1 MAAAPPPIP
10 VKPSFWADLWDT
22 IVSLLK
28 GLGVTGKNLWRVVVQ
43 RQAVTITE
51 QWGSR
56 PIALRYRGTIGLTI
70 DRRTGK
76 ENCIGCL
83 ACERICPDHCI
94 HIETVD
100 DKPGHKGK
108 YPVVFIIDNNLC
120 SLCGLCVE
128 ACPVPALIHTEVWQ
142 VGGYSHRD
150 LVFTKEQ
157 LMEIGEW
164 QQEKWI
170 RMGLGTVDQVT
181 GKKSMQMTDEEWQA
195 EEEKKKAAAA
205 ARAQRTAAARQQ
217 TGAPQSGATAAE
229 RPTTPARPAR
239 KPSES
244 PAPKQPVGEQSAKE
258 QPSSESASA

>member
-1 MAAAPPPIP
+1 MTVAPPPTP
-10 VKPSFWADLWDT
+10 VNPSFWTELWDT
-22 IVSLLK
+22 VTSLLK
-28 GLGVTGKNLWRVVVQ
+28 GLAVTGANLWRVVVQ
-43 RQAVTITE
+43 RQATTITE
-51 QWGSR
+51 PWGAR

-128 ACPVPALIHTEVWQ
+128 ACPVPALIHTEIWQ
-142 VGGYSHRD
+142 VGGYSHRH
-150 LVFTKEQ
+150 LVFDKQRLLEV
-157 LMEIGEW
+157 GEW

-170 RMGLGTVDQVT
+170 RAGLGPVEQVV

-205 ARAQRTAAARQQ
+205 ARAQRTAPARAA
-217 TGAPQSGATAAE
+217 AKPATE
-229 RPTTPARPAR
+229 TTRPTPVKE
-239 KPSES
+239 KPEQV
-244 PAPKQPVGEQSAKE
+244 AQP
-258 QPSSESASA
+258 QPSSATEPEDGGQQQAT

>member
-22 IVSLLK
+22 IVTLLK

-94 HIETVD
+94 HIETID
-100 DKPGHKGK
+100 EKPGHKGK

-150 LVFTKEQ
+150 LVFTKEK
-157 LMEIGEW
+157 LLEVGEW

-170 RMGLGTVDQVT
+170 RTGLGTADAVT

-205 ARAQRTAAARQQ
+205 ARAQRAASARQQ
-217 TGAPQSGATAAE
+217 AGAQQSSATASE

-244 PAPKQPVGEQSAKE
+244 PAPEQPVGEQSAKE
-258 QPSSESASA
+258 QPSSESPSA

>member
-1 MAAAPPPIP
+1 MTVAPPPTP

-22 IVSLLK
+22 VVTLLK

-56 PIALRYRGTIGLTI
+56 PIPLRYRGTIGLTI

-94 HIETVD
+94 HIETID
-100 DKPGHKGK
+100 EKPGHKGK

-128 ACPVPALIHTEVWQ
+128 VCPVPALIHTEVWQ

-150 LVFTKEQ
+150 LVFTKEK
-157 LMEIGEW
+157 LLEIGEW
-164 QQEKWI
+164 QQEKWL
-170 RMGLGTVDQVT
+170 RMGLGTADAVT
-181 GKKSMQMTDEEWQA
+181 GKKSMQMTDEEWRA

-205 ARAQRTAAARQQ
+205 ARAQRAASARQQ
-217 TGAPQSGATAAE
+217 AGPQQLAATTTE
-229 RPTTPARPAR
+229 RPTPHARPAR
-239 KPSES
+239 KLSDMPS
-244 PAPKQPVGEQSAKE
+244 PE
-258 QPSSESASA
+258 QPATGSSDETSATT

>member
-1 MAAAPPPIP
+1 MTVAPPPTP
-10 VKPSFWADLWDT
+10 VKPSLWADLWDT

-94 HIETVD
+94 HIETID
-100 DKPGHKGK
+100 EKPGHKGK

-150 LVFTKEQ
+150 LVFDKQ
-157 LMEIGEW
+157 RLLDVGEW

-170 RMGLGTVDQVT
+170 RTGLGTVDAVT

-205 ARAQRTAAARQQ
+205 ARAQRTAVARQQ
-217 TGAPQSGATAAE
+217 AGAQQSGATTAE

-244 PAPKQPVGEQSAKE
+244 PAPEQSAKE
-258 QPSSESASA
+258 QPSSESPSA

>member
-1 MAAAPPPIP
+1 MIAAPPQPPSP
-10 VKPSFWADLWDT
+10 VKPSYWHDFVEAVRT
-22 IVSLLK
+22 ILK
-28 GLGVTGKNLWRVVVQ
+28 GM
-43 RQAVTITE
+43 AVTIRNFGRVVFLRQATTITKK
-51 QWGSR
+51 WGSR

-94 HIETVD
+94 HIEVID

-128 ACPVPALIHTEVWQ
+128 ACPTPALIHTEVWQ

-150 LVFTKEQ
+150 LVFDKQ
-157 LMEIGEW
+157 RLLEIGEW

-195 EEEKKKAAAA
+195 EEEKKRAAAA
-205 ARAQRTAAARQQ
+205 ARAQRAAATR
-217 TGAPQSGATAAE
+217 AAAKAE
-229 RPTTPARPAR
+229 TPAAGDR
-239 KPSES
+239 KAVAHSQSRHAPTASPSAAPTEGSSSPEAESPPSES
-244 PAPKQPVGEQSAKE
+244 
-258 QPSSESASA
+258 

>member
-1 MAAAPPPIP
+1 
-10 VKPSFWADLWDT
+10 LWDT
-22 IVSLLK
+22 IVTLLK

-100 DKPGHKGK
+100 D
-108 YPVVFIIDNNLC
+108 
-120 SLCGLCVE
+120 
-128 ACPVPALIHTEVWQ
+128 CPVPALIHTEVWQ

-150 LVFTKEQ
+150 LVFDKQ
-157 LMEIGEW
+157 RLLEIGEW

-170 RMGLGTVDQVT
+170 RVGLGTVDQVT

-195 EEEKKKAAAA
+195 EEEKKRAAAA
-205 ARAQRTAAARQQ
+205 ARAQRAAAARQQ
-217 TGAPQSGATAAE
+217 TARPAAE
-229 RPTTPARPAR
+229 RHGKATAKQEES
-239 KPSES
+239 KPEET
-244 PAPKQPVGEQSAKE
+244 ATEG
-258 QPSSESASA
+258 

>member
-1 MAAAPPPIP
+1 MAVAPPPTP

-94 HIETVD
+94 HIETID
-100 DKPGHKGK
+100 EKPGHKGK

-150 LVFTKEQ
+150 LVFDKQRLLEV
-157 LMEIGEW
+157 GEW

-170 RMGLGTVDQVT
+170 RTGLGTADAVT

-205 ARAQRTAAARQQ
+205 ARAQRAAAARQQ
-217 TGAPQSGATAAE
+217 AGAQQSGATAAE

-244 PAPKQPVGEQSAKE
+244 PAPEQSAKE
-258 QPSSESASA
+258 QPSSESDSA

>member
-1 MAAAPPPIP
+1 MMTAPPKPPIP
-10 VKPSFWADLWDT
+10 VKPSYWHDFWDAVTT
-22 IVSLLK
+22 ILK
-28 GLGVTGKNLWRVVVQ
+28 GM
-43 RQAVTITE
+43 AVTIKNFGRVVFLRQATTITKK
-51 QWGSR
+51 WGSR

-128 ACPVPALIHTEVWQ
+128 VCPVPALIHTEVWQ

-150 LVFTKEQ
+150 LVFDKQ
-157 LMEIGEW
+157 RLLEIGEW

-195 EEEKKKAAAA
+195 EEEKKRAAAA
-205 ARAQRTAAARQQ
+205 ARAQRAAAARQQ
-217 TGAPQSGATAAE
+217 TARPAAE
-229 RPTTPARPAR
+229 RHGKVTARQ
-239 KPSES
+239 EEG
-244 PAPKQPVGEQSAKE
+244 KQEETATE
-258 QPSSESASA
+258 D